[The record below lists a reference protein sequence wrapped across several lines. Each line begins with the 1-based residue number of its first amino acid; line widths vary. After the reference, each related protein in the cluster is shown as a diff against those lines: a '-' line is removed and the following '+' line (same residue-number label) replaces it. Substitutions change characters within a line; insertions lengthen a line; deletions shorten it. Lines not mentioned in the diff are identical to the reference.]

1 MTKKEDAIKATR
13 LLIEGCAIH
22 PSYRAK
28 KAPRTEC
35 RDCAAVWK
43 AALTVMSYADE
54 KKFRRPNTIEAN
66 PNPAVEAR

>member
-1 MTKKEDAIKATR
+1 LTKKEDAIKATR
-13 LLIEGCAIH
+13 LLIDGCAIH

-35 RDCAAVWK
+35 KDCAEVWR

-54 KKFRRPNTIEAN
+54 KKFRRPIATETDHTST
-66 PNPAVEAR
+66 VETR